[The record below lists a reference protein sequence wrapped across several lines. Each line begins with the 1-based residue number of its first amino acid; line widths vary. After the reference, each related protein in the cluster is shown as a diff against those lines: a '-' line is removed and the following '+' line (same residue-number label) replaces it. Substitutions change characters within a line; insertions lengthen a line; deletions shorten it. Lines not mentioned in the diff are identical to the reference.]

1 MGIKN
6 HKAKIRMFA
15 IIFIV
20 GFALASLYG
29 GWIFLKNN
37 VFSSSDSNR
46 EVAIEVNGTKIYR
59 DEIEKEFQNI
69 KNYSDNM
76 LIQKREQLSQ
86 IGVDTENFQTL
97 PDDILKEYIIKT
109 FIDRKVLLSSSK
121 DLKIKVSNV
130 DINKRIAEYQ
140 VQSGGKERFIQ
151 TLMANGY
158 NLTTFKEYL
167 RNEEIVKKVQEKILE
182 SSKVSEEE
190 LKKTYERHKYQNF
203 TDLTFEE
210 AKPQIVEILNSEN
223 SSMLITS
230 YLNKALDKAKINFKI
245 DEYKKLYENSKT
257 VIVEKAGYKFTKS
270 NLNENLISDFFS
282 SQQGYSQALVDNI
295 KNNLSKNL
303 ENLVSIMNKAKA
315 VGIKSSPEFVGLGE
329 LSDYSKKYYN
339 YILDT
344 YQPPQNEMTARF
356 NENRDKY
363 NIKNTIKG
371 YVVGEDYQ
379 PSEKD
384 IVALKSQADDIMKT
398 ITKENFSSKAKELSK
413 DPGSKD
419 NGGSL
424 GEDTDITQY
433 VPEFTQAI
441 QKAKSGD
448 IVGPVKTDFG
458 YHIIY
463 VQRKNE
469 NDPNKATVS
478 HILLTPTVS
487 EETKKGLVTRLT
499 KLKEELASGKVK
511 WADVDSQEK
520 YNFGVKEY
528 FRSLKKSESIPGIG
542 NDATLSEKLFS
553 SKIGEIIEHNVDF
566 GVFLLVKNSEIP
578 SKEVT
583 FEEVKE
589 RIRLEIAFEKAE
601 KELGDIQ

>member
-1 MGIKN
+1 
-6 HKAKIRMFA
+6 
-15 IIFIV
+15 
-20 GFALASLYG
+20 
-29 GWIFLKNN
+29 
-37 VFSSSDSNR
+37 
-46 EVAIEVNGTKIYR
+46 
-59 DEIEKEFQNI
+59 
-69 KNYSDNM
+69 
-76 LIQKREQLSQ
+76 
-86 IGVDTENFQTL
+86 
-97 PDDILKEYIIKT
+97 
-109 FIDRKVLLSSSK
+109 
-121 DLKIKVSNV
+121 
-130 DINKRIAEYQ
+130 
-140 VQSGGKERFIQ
+140 
-151 TLMANGY
+151 
-158 NLTTFKEYL
+158 
-167 RNEEIVKKVQEKILE
+167 
-182 SSKVSEEE
+182 
-190 LKKTYERHKYQNF
+190 
-203 TDLTFEE
+203 
-210 AKPQIVEILNSEN
+210 
-223 SSMLITS
+223 
-230 YLNKALDKAKINFKI
+230 
-245 DEYKKLYENSKT
+245 
-257 VIVEKAGYKFTKS
+257 
-270 NLNENLISDFFS
+270 
-282 SQQGYSQALVDNI
+282 
-295 KNNLSKNL
+295 
-303 ENLVSIMNKAKA
+303 
-315 VGIKSSPEFVGLGE
+315 
-329 LSDYSKKYYN
+329 
-339 YILDT
+339 
-344 YQPPQNEMTARF
+344 
-356 NENRDKY
+356 
-363 NIKNTIKG
+363 
-371 YVVGEDYQ
+371 
-379 PSEKD
+379 
-384 IVALKSQADDIMKT
+384 MKT